1 MIGIDTSTINKAS
14 VSMHRSAN
22 GVQNSVGRLLNSGNA
37 SESLLASGDTGGLSM
52 VSRLGAENR
61 SKAQLAK
68 SMQNAV
74 TYIQMQEAGL
84 RKALAIYQR
93 MSDLAAKSIDP
104 LISDSD
110 RADLSS
116 EFDSLRK
123 ESLELNDDTFSGKF
137 LYDDMAATV
146 KKQVTFN
153 EGLKESN
160 PRNSDGL
167 FQAGPKDVFFTSGKI
182 VLNVNSGGAENRYMI
197 KQGNTM
203 IFDTGMWATEG
214 SGYQYDFDQFIVEFS
229 PGQDTTY
236 QFVPTDDAG
245 SENTKSGAITKSPN
259 GQFDNKN
266 DYLPQLGL
274 THDDGTE
281 TTKWNAGTNYDGYKF
296 RGTNGIVR
304 SFQATG
310 ESTEITI
317 LVEGTTLYQAN
328 GYYEFSDP
336 TNYQTIEGS
345 GQSSVAL
352 DPVGLGLLQDYSI
365 ATAGDAAKAVSSLA
379 KEIEGIGVQMATL
392 GANMSELEIAEERL
406 SNQVYLSEA
415 GITRLTS
422 DILADESTQ
431 LAKEQ
436 IRLQSTQALLTQ
448 AFSLT
453 ENILNTLL

>member
-1 MIGIDTSTINKAS
+1 MIGVDTSSIAKAS
-14 VSMHRSAN
+14 VSMRQSAN
-22 GVQNSVGRLLNSGNA
+22 GVQNSVGRLLSSGNA
-37 SESLLASGDTGGLSM
+37 AESLRGLGDSGGLSM

-61 SKAQLAK
+61 SKAKLAK

-84 RKALAIYQR
+84 RKALQIYER
-93 MSDLAAKSIDP
+93 MSDLAAKALDP

-110 RADLSS
+110 RASLSL
-116 EFDSLRK
+116 EFDSMRQA
-123 ESLELNDDTFSGKF
+123 SLELNDDTFSGKF

-153 EGLKESN
+153 EGLKETN

-167 FQAGPKDVFFTSGKI
+167 FQAGPKDVLFTSGNI

-197 KQGNTM
+197 KQGDTM

-214 SGYQYDFDQFIVEFS
+214 TGYQYDFDQFIVEFS

-245 SENTKSGAITKSPN
+245 NEKTNTGAIKSPN
-259 GQFDNKN
+259 NIYDNKN

-274 THDDGTE
+274 NYSDGTE
-281 TTKWNAGTNYDGYKF
+281 TTKWDAGTNYDGYKF
-296 RGTNGIVR
+296 TGANGIVR
-304 SFQATG
+304 SYKATG

-317 LVEGTTLYQAN
+317 LVEGTSLYQAN

-336 TNYQTIEGS
+336 TNYQSIAGS
-345 GQSSVAL
+345 EQSSISL
-352 DPVGLGLLQDYSI
+352 TPVGLGLLQDYSI
-365 ATAGDAAKAVSSLA
+365 STATDAAEAVSSLA

-392 GANMSELEIAEERL
+392 GSNMSKLEIAEERL
-406 SNQVYLSEA
+406 NNQVFLSET
-415 GITRLTS
+415 GISRLTN
-422 DILADESTQ
+422 DVLADESTQ
-431 LAKEQ
+431 LAKQQ
-436 IRLQSTQALLTQ
+436 ILLQSSQALMAQ
-448 AFSLT
+448 AFTLR